1 MRLRKS
7 GKLPQS
13 QVLAEVHPVEHALHE
28 GRLKSRS
35 YARARLWLGMT
46 GVGAIVVG
54 SLIALLLDLPSRLL
68 PTAPN
73 ASWADVQSI
82 VAIVVG
88 ITAVMIPI
96 DFLGGYY
103 LPTRFGR
110 IAISAPKYFGG
121 WASGVIV
128 QGVLFAISFA
138 VILTAGRSGGLG
150 GAIGAISVI
159 AIAYVAFQEGLVRLM
174 TGGHYQYSDDKVER
188 ASRRAVEWGLRTR
201 PVKVVNAADPGF
213 NGGVVGLPF
222 FETVVLPRNFVDRL
236 TVNQLSIVLARRL
249 VAIDSG
255 GRTRGIGLAVGWI
268 LVGFGLSS
276 LLPGAGVTS
285 VAELITTCLGFTL
298 WTFFGLLT
306 LPTVSRQASYAIDC
320 EVVRLGAEPATLSET
335 ISMLDTWQ
343 DDEPS
348 RGALIETVFHPVPS
362 VNNRKHMR
370 DSGSPL
376 AWHAARMTLFLS
388 WSCMGLLSRAVHC
401 NAGRPELWTMLP
413 AD

>member
-1 MRLRKS
+1 MNDERVK
-7 GKLPQS
+7 GI
-13 QVLAEVHPVEHALHE
+13 
-28 GRLKSRS
+28 S
-35 YARARLWLGMT
+35 YARARLWLGMS
-46 GVGAIVVG
+46 GVGAIVVA
-54 SLIALLLDLPSRLL
+54 SVIALLLDLPTRLL
-68 PTAPN
+68 PTATN
-73 ASWADVQSI
+73 VSWADAESI

-96 DFLGGYY
+96 DFLGGFY

-110 IAISAPKYFGG
+110 TAISAPKYFGS
-121 WASGVIV
+121 WVSGVIV

-138 VILTAGRSGGLG
+138 AILAAGRIGGLG
-150 GAIGAISVI
+150 GAIVAISAMMI
-159 AIAYVAFQEGLVRLM
+159 MYVSFQGHLVRLM
-174 TGGHYQYSDDKVER
+174 TGGHYEVSDDKVER
-188 ASRRAVEWGLRTR
+188 AARRAVGWGLRPR
-201 PVKVVNAADPGF
+201 PVEVVHAADPGF
-213 NGGVVGLPF
+213 NGGIVGLPH

-236 TVNQLSIVLARRL
+236 TVNQLSVVLARRM

-255 GRTRGIGLAVGWI
+255 GRTRGILLAVGWI
-268 LVGFGLSS
+268 LAGFGLSS

-285 VAELITTCLGFTL
+285 VAELMTTCLGFTL
-298 WTFFGLLT
+298 WTFLGLLT

-320 EVVRLGAEPATLSET
+320 EVVRRGAEPGTLTET

-362 VNNRKHMR
+362 VSNRKHMSE
-370 DSGSPL
+370 SGSPW

-401 NAGRPELWTMLP
+401 NAGRPELWAMLP